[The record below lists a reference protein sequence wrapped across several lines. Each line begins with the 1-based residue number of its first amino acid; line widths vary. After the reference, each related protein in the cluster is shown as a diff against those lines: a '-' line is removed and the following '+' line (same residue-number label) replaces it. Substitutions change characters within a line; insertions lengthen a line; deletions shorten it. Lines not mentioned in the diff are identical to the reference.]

1 MRPSELAGLAAFIF
15 GFLPIDGV
23 RAADTKI
30 TLYITGCEAAQIAS
44 DRLFEFARAEMA
56 PRELVIATG
65 EPVVDTAWVG
75 EVRLCHGSPNL
86 ALITIGTPGHPI
98 AERVLDLS
106 DVVGE
111 MRARTL
117 AVALAE
123 MFASTTPNAWAAASA
138 SAAPPPVQ
146 TVPAPAPASPIV
158 APRQDV
164 PIATPPRDTPSALNR
179 LSAGAALRE
188 YFQPATTLVGPWLS
202 VTGNRWL
209 GEISLLTSSKN
220 APNGTG
226 TVTLNNANLALGYE
240 VLSYGRSPTFA
251 VRARGELGMVW
262 ASGSPTSNS
271 VRSHSQSKAQGASAL
286 EMLLVSPI
294 GRDLGIEAKLSS
306 GFSSGITATSDG
318 KSVSSTDGV
327 FVGAQLGLFYGF

>member
-1 MRPSELAGLAAFIF
+1 MRLSELAGLAAFIF
-15 GFLPIDGV
+15 GFLPIDGA
-23 RAADTKI
+23 RAAESKI

-138 SAAPPPVQ
+138 STAPPPVA
-146 TVPAPAPASPIV
+146 APPASPIL
-158 APRQDV
+158 APRQEA
-164 PIATPPRDTPSALNR
+164 PIAPPPYRYTPIPLNR

-202 VTGNRWL
+202 ATGNRWL
-209 GEISLLTSSKN
+209 GEISFLTSSKS
-220 APNGTG
+220 APNG
-226 TVTLNNANLALGYE
+226 TVTLNNVNLALGYE

-262 ASGSPTSNS
+262 ASGTPTSNAIK
-271 VRSHSQSKAQGASAL
+271 SHSQSRAQGAGAL
-286 EMLLVSPI
+286 EMLLMSPI
-294 GRDLGIEAKLSS
+294 SRDLGIEAKLSS

-327 FVGAQLGLFYGF
+327 FVGLQLGLFYGF